1 MGNIGDRITS
11 LRKAKNWSQEDL
23 AAKTDSSRVMI
34 GKYERGD
41 NSPSIEVIVKLAKAF
56 DVSVDYLLGEGLNAS
71 YDKEMV
77 KRLDELENLPKEQKI
92 KIFEYID
99 LVIRDYKAKVAY
111 A

>member
-1 MGNIGDRITS
+1 VALGQKKTLTRRGRCLGLPGGTPDG
-11 LRKAKNWSQEDL
+11 
-23 AAKTDSSRVMI
+23 AAI
-34 GKYERGD
+34 
-41 NSPSIEVIVKLAKAF
+41 
-56 DVSVDYLLGEGLNAS
+56 GEGLNAS

-77 KRLDELENLPKEQKI
+77 KRLDELENLPEEQKS